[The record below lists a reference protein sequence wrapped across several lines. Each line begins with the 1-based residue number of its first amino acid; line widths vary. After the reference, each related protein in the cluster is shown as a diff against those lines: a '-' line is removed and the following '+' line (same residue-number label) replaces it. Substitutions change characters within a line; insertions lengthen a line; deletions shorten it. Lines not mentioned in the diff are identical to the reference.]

1 MSAPPPDRIISFEGA
16 KNVRDLGGLET
27 PSGTRV
33 RRGMVYRGDG
43 LSRLT
48 AADLTRLTQ
57 LGVRTIIDLRYDDER
72 ARAPDRLPP
81 GLMARCLQRGFFP
94 QGSRELFT
102 AVNEHGAD
110 ASAAYE
116 LMSSNY
122 ARMPFEHARELGAV
136 LHDLLDPAGAPHF
149 IHCTSGKDRTGVAI
163 VLVLRAIGVDVE
175 TVIADYALSNCEHQ
189 AVDVFG
195 PDARADAIAMVMSAH
210 PGFLRAALEAID
222 REYGHIDDY
231 FSLALDFGAA
241 ERVAL
246 GRNLLV

>member
-1 MSAPPPDRIISFEGA
+1 MSADQFDRIIAFEGA

-27 PSGTRV
+27 PSGARV
-33 RRGMVYRGDG
+33 RPGVVFRGDG

-48 AADLTRLTQ
+48 AADLAQLIQ
-57 LGVRTIIDLRYDDER
+57 LGVRTIIDLRYEEER

-81 GLMARCLQRGFFP
+81 ELAPRCLQRGFFP

-102 AVNEHGAD
+102 AINEHGAD
-110 ASAAYE
+110 AAAAFE

-122 ARMPFEHARELGAV
+122 SRMPFEHARELGAV
-136 LHDLLDPAGAPHF
+136 LHDLLDPSGAPHF

-163 VLVLRAIGVDVE
+163 ALILRALGVDVD
-175 TVIADYALSNCEHQ
+175 TAVADYALSNCEHQ

-195 PDARADAIAMVMSAH
+195 PAARPDAIAMVMSAH
-210 PGFLRAALEAID
+210 PGYLRAALDAID

-231 FSLALDFGAA
+231 LSGALAFGAA
-241 ERVAL
+241 ERAAL
-246 GRNLLV
+246 RQRMLA

>member
-1 MSAPPPDRIISFEGA
+1 MSAAQCNRIIAFEGA

-27 PSGTRV
+27 SNGTRV
-33 RRGMVYRGDG
+33 RHGVVFRGDG

-48 AADLTRLTQ
+48 AADLVRLTE
-57 LGVRTIIDLRYDDER
+57 LGVRTVIDLRYDDER

-81 GLMARCLQRGFFP
+81 GLAPRCLERGFFP

-102 AVNEHGAD
+102 AINDHGAD
-110 ASAAYE
+110 AAAAFE

-122 ARMPFEHARELGAV
+122 SRMPFEHARELGAV

-163 VLVLRAIGVDVE
+163 ALVLRAIGVAVE
-175 TVIADYALSNCEHQ
+175 TVVEDYALSNCEHQ

-195 PDARADAIAMVMSAH
+195 PAARADAIAMVMSAH

-222 REYGHIDDY
+222 REYGHIDNYLGD
-231 FSLALDFGAA
+231 ALDFGAA
-241 ERVAL
+241 ERASL
-246 GRNLLV
+246 GRILLA